1 MDTLLIS
8 IGISE
13 YESELLPIL
22 QGAANDA
29 IRVSSFF
36 NLWGVKKENIF
47 MLLDSEA
54 TRENIL
60 RTIRVET
67 LRHSKE
73 IDSVFVYYAG
83 HGENNTEFPMKPEN
97 ILYCY
102 DTSILDTIGTGLR
115 IQDIIDGMQRC
126 QALKM
131 FLFVD
136 ACYVQIRDLPDILPN
151 IKKFE
156 EEKRCFFALMPTWGK
171 QAYED
176 IEGGKFTTQLLK
188 GFAYLRNKN
197 SICTDIARYI
207 ENQALELNL
216 PLPKGYWIGTSNIW
230 FFDSLERNYK
240 SRLNEEQYVNRI
252 DGLIEITDKM
262 LLAKHND
269 VCFYGNAT
277 SGKTILALQLSQYFE
292 NFYYYS
298 VKIYYSLVQTEAELA
313 HLILDQLVQKSGISK
328 EIKNDSLMSVIEYI
342 AHLKISIAIILDHAE
357 RLKQDD
363 LNEILRKFHKG
374 NVKLIAFS
382 RISLRNCSFSIS
394 NIQCPDFSKM
404 EFNHF
409 LEKYN
414 IVSSPNEK
422 YRLYELYKN
431 RPQQLIQ
438 YAKKIS
444 DNEIFMSCKQ
454 VIYYICECDGFVD
467 LRLFCDTFNIN
478 VDGVIK
484 LINCG
489 LVRKESERFVP
500 HESLF
505 EYYSYDKAA
514 VLNSILAEGY
524 WQRQMHATPQNTFV
538 CNLVLAYIKKK
549 GLGWLDDPE
558 SILELLTSYCLSK
571 YKWEDLEALFPFF
584 IDLKCTDLIIKASQQ
599 LAHVARNYILQF
611 NDVLQELLYGE
622 DRNIWNA
629 IRGEIL
635 YWIGDFDE
643 CINISNDLLKLISLE
658 DNLKN
663 YVHLNL
669 AIAYFFLGEWDLSND
684 NLNSISKSSK
694 RMEGW
699 KNLISGTIDAI
710 RGVDFDEGISHLND
724 SIKILCEIDDIIG
737 LGIAYGN
744 LGECYL
750 KKGEFLLA
758 QSYLECGETYTILS
772 NDCATHL
779 EILRN
784 KLLVVMSENHA
795 FDVTAEKIEDEML
808 LLLNKVTDKT
818 ELMQVYNTLA
828 TASIYKYDKEKAKEY
843 LEIVTDMT
851 EGNLEYELYTCIN
864 AAAISYVERDIQDVN
879 VQLKHIE
886 ELFQK
891 GQNYYAIYQCIN
903 TIFDVKKLYDLDELD
918 LEIWEELKGG
928 RLNGEY
934 SLCKNFHATRTRDN
948 N

>member
-1 MDTLLIS
+1 MDTLLIA

-13 YESELLPIL
+13 YKSEMLPIL
-22 QGAANDA
+22 QGASNDA
-29 IRVSSFF
+29 VRVSSFF
-36 NLWGVKKENIF
+36 NLWGVKRENIF
-47 MLLDSEA
+47 ILLDSEA

-67 LRHSKE
+67 LRCSDKIE
-73 IDSVFVYYAG
+73 SVFVYYAG
-83 HGENNTEFPMKPEN
+83 HGENNMETSMKTEN

-102 DTSILDTIGTGLR
+102 DTSIVDIIGTSIR
-115 IQDIIDGMQRC
+115 IQDLVDGIQRC

-131 FLFVD
+131 FLFID
-136 ACYVQIRDLPDILPN
+136 ACYVQIRNLPDILPD

-156 EEKRCFFALMPTWGK
+156 EERRCFFALMSTWGK

-197 SICTDIARYI
+197 SICTDIARYV

-216 PLPKGYWIGTSNIW
+216 PMPKGYWLGTSNIW
-230 FFDSLERNYK
+230 FLEGLERNYK
-240 SRLNEEQYVNRI
+240 SRLNGERYVNRI

-262 LLAKHND
+262 LLDEHNA
-269 VCFYGNAT
+269 VCFYGSAT

-292 NFYYYS
+292 NYYYYS

-313 HLILDQLVQKSGISK
+313 HLIFEQLVQKSGIPN
-328 EIKNDSLMSVIEYI
+328 EIKNDNLMSVIECI
-342 AHLKISIAIILDHAE
+342 VHMKISITIILDHAE
-357 RLKQDD
+357 RLKRDD
-363 LNEILRKFHKG
+363 LNEILCKFHKG
-374 NVKLIAFS
+374 NIKLIAFS
-382 RISLRNCSFSIS
+382 RISLRNCKFSIS
-394 NIQCPDFSKM
+394 NIQCPDFSRM
-404 EFNHF
+404 EFKHF
-409 LEKYN
+409 LANYN
-414 IVSSPNEK
+414 IVSSSSEES
-422 YRLYELYKN
+422 RLYELYKN

-444 DNEIFMSCKQ
+444 NNQIFKSCKQ
-454 VIYYICECDGFVD
+454 TIYYICECDGFVD
-467 LRLFCDTFNIN
+467 LRVFCDTFNIN
-478 VDGVIK
+478 VDEVIK
-484 LINCG
+484 LIKCG
-489 LVRKESERFVP
+489 LLRKEKERFVP

-514 VLNSILAEGY
+514 VMNSILAERY
-524 WQRQMHATPQNTFV
+524 WQKQMYAAPQNTCV

-549 GLGWLDDPE
+549 GLGWLDDSK
-558 SILELLTSYCLSK
+558 SILKLLTSYCLSK
-571 YKWEDLEALFPFF
+571 YKWRDLETLFPFF
-584 IDLKCTDLIIKASQQ
+584 IEEKCNHLIIKVSQQ

-611 NDVLQELLYGE
+611 NDVLQELFCDE
-622 DRNIWNA
+622 EKNIWNA

-635 YWIGDFDE
+635 YWVGDFDE
-643 CINISNDLLKLISLE
+643 CIRISNDLLKIPFLE
-658 DNLKN
+658 DNIKN
-663 YVHLNL
+663 YVYLNL
-669 AIAYFFLGEWDLSND
+669 AIAYFFLGKWNLSND
-684 NLNSISKSSK
+684 NLNNISKSSK

-710 RGVDFDEGISHLND
+710 RGVNFDEGIERLKN
-724 SIKILCEIDDIIG
+724 SIKILSEIDDIIG
-737 LGIAYGN
+737 VGIAYGN

-750 KKGEFLLA
+750 KKGEFFLA
-758 QSYLECGETYTILS
+758 QSYLNCGETYTILS
-772 NDCATHL
+772 NDYATHL

-828 TASIYKYDKEKAKEY
+828 TASIYKYDMEKAKEY
-843 LEIVTDMT
+843 LEIVTGMT
-851 EGNLEYELYTCIN
+851 ERNLEYELYTCIN
-864 AAAISYVERDIQDVN
+864 AAAILYVERDIQGVK

-891 GQNYYAIYQCIN
+891 GKNYYAMYQCVN
-903 TIFDVKKLYDLDELD
+903 TIFDVKKLYDLEELN
-918 LEIWEELKGG
+918 LEIWEKVKRG
-928 RLNGEY
+928 RLNGE
-934 SLCKNFHATRTRDN
+934 
-948 N
+948 

>member
-13 YESELLPIL
+13 YKSELLPVL

-29 IRVSSFF
+29 IRISSFF
-36 NLWGVKKENIF
+36 NLWGVKKENIV

-60 RTIRVET
+60 RAIRVET
-67 LRHSKE
+67 LRCSKK
-73 IDSVFVYYAG
+73 IDAVFLYYAG

-102 DTSILDTIGTGLR
+102 DTSMLDTIGTGLR
-115 IQDIIDGMQRC
+115 IQEIIDGMQRC

-136 ACYVQIRDLPDILPN
+136 ACYVQIRDLPDILPT

-156 EEKRCFFALMPTWGK
+156 EEKRCFFALMSTWGK

-176 IEGGKFTTQLLK
+176 AEGGKFTTQLIR

-197 SICTDIARYI
+197 SVCTDIARYI

-230 FFDSLERNYK
+230 FLDSLERNYK

-262 LLAKHND
+262 LLAKYND

-277 SGKTILALQLSQYFE
+277 SGKTILALQLSQYFK

-298 VKIYYSLVQTEAELA
+298 VKIYYSLEQTEAELA
-313 HLILDQLVQKSGISK
+313 HLILEQFVQENGISK
-328 EIKNDSLMSVIEYI
+328 EIKNDSLVSVIEYI
-342 AHLKISIAIILDHAE
+342 AYFKISIAIILDHAE
-357 RLKQDD
+357 RLKKED
-363 LNEILRKFHKG
+363 LNELLCKFHKG
-374 NVKLIAFS
+374 NVKIIAFS
-382 RISLRNCSFSIS
+382 RISLRNCSFPIS
-394 NIQCPDFSKM
+394 NIQCPDFSKK

-409 LEKYN
+409 LKNYN
-414 IVSSPNEK
+414 IASSPNEEN
-422 YRLYELYKN
+422 RLYELYKN
-431 RPQQLIQ
+431 KPQQLIQ
-438 YAKKIS
+438 YAKRIS

-454 VIYYICECDGFVD
+454 IIYYICECDGFVD
-467 LRLFCDTFNIN
+467 LGLFCDTFNIN
-478 VDGVIK
+478 VNEVII

-489 LVRKESERFVP
+489 LVRKELERFVP
-500 HESLF
+500 HESLY

-514 VLNSILAEGY
+514 VLNSTLAEGY
-524 WQRQMHATPQNTFV
+524 WQRQMHATPKNTFV

-549 GLGWLDDPE
+549 GIRWLEDPKGIFE
-558 SILELLTSYCLSK
+558 QLTSYCLSK
-571 YKWEDLEALFPFF
+571 YKWEDLEVLYPYL
-584 IDLKCTDLIIKASQQ
+584 IDLKYTDLIMKVSHQ
-599 LAHVARNYILQF
+599 LAHVARSYILQF
-611 NDVLQELLYGE
+611 NDVLQEVLCDE

-629 IRGEIL
+629 IRCEIF

-643 CINISNDLLKLISLE
+643 CIKVSNDLLTVISLE
-658 DNLKN
+658 DNLKD

-684 NLNSISKSSK
+684 NLNKVFESSK

-710 RGVDFDEGISHLND
+710 RGVDFDKGISRLSD
-724 SIKILCEIDDIIG
+724 GIKILCEIDDIIG
-737 LGIAYGN
+737 VGIAYGN

-758 QSYLECGETYTILS
+758 QSYLECGEKYTILS

-784 KLLVVMSENHA
+784 KLLVVMSESHA
-795 FDVTAEKIEDEML
+795 FDVTAEKIEDEIL
-808 LLLNKVTDKT
+808 LLINKVSDKT
-818 ELMQVYNTLA
+818 ELMQVYNTLS

-843 LEIVTDMT
+843 LEIVMDMT

-864 AAAISYVERDIQDVN
+864 AAAIAYIERNMQDVN
-879 VQLKHIE
+879 VQLNHIK

-903 TIFDVKKLYDLDELD
+903 TIYDVKKIYNLDEIN
-918 LEIWEELKGG
+918 LEIWEEIKGG
-928 RLNGEY
+928 I
-934 SLCKNFHATRTRDN
+934 
-948 N
+948 